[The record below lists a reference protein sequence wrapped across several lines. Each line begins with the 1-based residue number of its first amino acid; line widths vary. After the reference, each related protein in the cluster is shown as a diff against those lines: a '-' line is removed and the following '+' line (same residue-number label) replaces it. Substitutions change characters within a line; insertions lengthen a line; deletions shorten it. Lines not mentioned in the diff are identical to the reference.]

1 MKNYAQVVK
10 LDLKGSWNPQ
20 FFGDE
25 QEKSLSCHHLVD
37 LVTGQPTH
45 PEVDQYLKPPLFAV
59 ETYNNFVR
67 KDIQLNTTNPHFK
80 GSLTLEL

>member
-1 MKNYAQVVK
+1 MKNMRK
-10 LDLKGSWNPQ
+10 SSNWIWKIIFSQ

-25 QEKSLSCHHLVD
+25 HEKYLSCHHLVD

-45 PEVDQYLKPPLFAV
+45 PEVDQYLKFHLFSPV

-67 KDIQLNTTNPHFK
+67 KKKSN
-80 GSLTLEL
+80 